1 VLLEGVV
8 VTVAGGAAGLWAGDA
23 VARSIG
29 KSLAQFL
36 PLMYTPP
43 NAFVIGALLAVGL
56 GALSC
61 ALPCVQLSRLQIVEQ
76 LRRT

>member
-1 VLLEGVV
+1 MLLEGLV
-8 VTVAGGAAGLWAGDA
+8 VTVVGGAIGLWSGDA
-23 VARSIG
+23 VARTIG

-43 NAFVIGALLAVGL
+43 SAFVIGALLAVGL

-61 ALPCVQLSRLQIVEQ
+61 ALPCVQLWRLQIVEQ